1 MNDRDARAGN
11 DVAPSRKTRLIIA
24 GLALSALG
32 GVALAGWSALGTS
45 RMPAAMQI
53 EGYAGHLGEWELTAT
68 LAKSTSSGGGD
79 LSGSLRMKHVG
90 FCSKDGPEEKT
101 GAIEVRMSRLTSS
114 ADVRLLIDG
123 AACSH
128 SGDLSGSSIGTMS
141 CPGRKSIPLTLW
153 MK

>member
-1 MNDRDARAGN
+1 MDALDPKVGI
-11 DVAPSRKTRLIIA
+11 DVVARRKPRLIIA

-32 GVALAGWSALGTS
+32 GVALAGWNALGS
-45 RMPAAMQI
+45 SSAPAAMQI

-101 GAIEVRMSRLTSS
+101 GAIEVRMSRLR
-114 ADVRLLIDG
+114 AL
-123 AACSH
+123 A
-128 SGDLSGSSIGTMS
+128 
-141 CPGRKSIPLTLW
+141 
-153 MK
+153 